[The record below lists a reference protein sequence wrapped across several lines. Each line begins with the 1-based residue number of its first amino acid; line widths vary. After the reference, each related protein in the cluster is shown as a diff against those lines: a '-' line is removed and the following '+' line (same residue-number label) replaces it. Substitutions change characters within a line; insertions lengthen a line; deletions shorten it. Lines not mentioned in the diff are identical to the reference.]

1 MANLAIK
8 GHATRGKE
16 VIEILE
22 MLGGKNVV
30 NLDGSFNRS
39 FYYID
44 TTGFICNGYGTGKLV
59 GMDSYT
65 LEEFLVKYPYK
76 VGDKVFYKYENTTYF
91 IKKMFWENDKILYE
105 LSDEVYSD
113 GCSLPDT
120 LIFDVDVVKLQPNKE
135 ETMEESTNKVIFGRK
150 AQSCDIMI
158 KVTKKDIKEIKIN
171 IPEDYKVF
179 RIDDDNKIVLIKK
192 QSQYP
197 KTYEDCCDILGVD
210 TQFCMKYLPHNTFSY
225 KDKIIYNLQ
234 ELLICRDTYWKIAGK
249 QMGLDKPWEPDWSS
263 GLNKCCLLNCENRI
277 IKSTLASANAILA
290 FPTKEMRDTFYENFK
305 DLIEQCKELL

>member
-22 MLGGKNVV
+22 MLGGKNIH
-30 NLDGSFNRS
+30 NCDGTFNEC
-39 FYYID
+39 YAID
-44 TTGFICNGYGTGKLV
+44 NNKICTIYTSVAEIDNCTIF
-59 GMDSYT
+59 T
-65 LEEFLVKYPYK
+65 LEEFLEKYPYK
-76 VGDKVFYKYENTTYF
+76 VGDKVLYKHENKTYF
-91 IKKMFWENDKILYE
+91 IKKCFWENDKILYE

-135 ETMEESTNKVIFGRK
+135 ETMEESTNKVIFGIK

-179 RIDDDNKIVLIKK
+179 RIDDGNKIVVTKK
-192 QSQYP
+192 QPQYP
-197 KTYEDCCDILGVD
+197 KTYEECCKVLGYSGNYNMILTTDLDCKLFNALYRIKV
-210 TQFCMKYLPHNTFSY
+210 
-225 KDKIIYNLQ
+225 
-234 ELLICRDTYWKIAGK
+234 CRDAYWKIAGEE
-249 QMGLDKPWEPDWSS
+249 MRLGKPWEPDWSS

-290 FPTKEMRDTFYENFK
+290 FPTEKMRDAFYDNFK
-305 DLIEQCKELL
+305 DLIDSCKELL